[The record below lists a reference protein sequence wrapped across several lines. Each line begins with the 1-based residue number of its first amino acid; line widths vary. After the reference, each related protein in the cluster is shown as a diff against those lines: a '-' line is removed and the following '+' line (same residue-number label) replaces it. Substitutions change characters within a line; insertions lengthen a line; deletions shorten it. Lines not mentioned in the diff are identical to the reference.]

1 VALVDSRLR
10 GNDGEFSDTLEAM
23 KTNYKKILVLGG
35 TGFVGRHVCEKLSRL
50 NIRVTVPTRRR
61 SNAQNV
67 QSLPMLDVLEVNIHD
82 PAGLAALV
90 AGHDAVVNLVAVLH
104 GDEAAFERAHV
115 VLPQKIAAA
124 CLQTGVKRIVHI
136 SALGAALDAPSMYQR
151 SKARGEAAL
160 QVAGLDTTILRPSV
174 IFGADDKFLNLF
186 ASLQKVFPIMPLA
199 GAATRFQPVWVEDV
213 AQAVVNSLV
222 NFDGFDA
229 GFDQPRNT
237 IFEACGP
244 DVLTLKELVQL
255 SAIAAG
261 INRGRGR
268 PVLALPPFLGKLQAL
283 AMRLLPGEPLIS
295 QDNLDSMKVD
305 NIASGKWPGLP
316 VLGITPSALAAIV
329 PTYLGNRSVLRQLL
343 AFRKTAGRF

>member
-1 VALVDSRLR
+1 MKK
-10 GNDGEFSDTLEAM
+10 TLE
-23 KTNYKKILVLGG
+23 KVLVLGG
-35 TGFVGRHVCEKLSRL
+35 TGFVGRHVCEKLARL

-61 SNAQNV
+61 SNAYNV
-67 QSLPMLDVLEVNIHD
+67 QSLPMLDVLEVDIHD
-82 PAGLAALV
+82 PAALAALV

-115 VLPQKIAAA
+115 ELPKKLATA
-124 CLQTGVKRIVHI
+124 CQQTGVTRLVHI

-160 QVAGLDTTILRPSV
+160 QAAGLDLTILRPSV

-186 ASLQKVFPIMPLA
+186 AKLQAVFPVMPLA

-213 AQAVVNSLV
+213 AQAVVNSLSQHTDSKNQIV
-222 NFDGFDA
+222 E
-229 GFDQPRNT
+229 T
-237 IFEACGP
+237 CGP

-261 INRGRGR
+261 INHSRGR
-268 PVLALPPFLGKLQAL
+268 PVIALSPFLGKLQAS

-295 QDNLDSMKVD
+295 QDNLDSMRVD
-305 NIASGKWPGLP
+305 NVGTGKLP
-316 VLGITPSALAAIV
+316 NLQTLGITPSALAAIV
-329 PTYLGNRSVLRQLL
+329 PTYLGNSSVLRQQLV
-343 AFRKTAGRF
+343 FRKTAGRF

>member
-1 VALVDSRLR
+1 MQICR
-10 GNDGEFSDTLEAM
+10 DTLNAM
-23 KTNYKKILVLGG
+23 KKTLEKVLVLGG
-35 TGFVGRHVCEKLSRL
+35 TGFVGRHVCEKLARL

-61 SNAQNV
+61 SNAYNV
-67 QSLPMLDVLEVNIHD
+67 QSLPMLDVLEVDIHD
-82 PAGLAALV
+82 PAALAALV

-115 VLPQKIAAA
+115 ELPKKLATA
-124 CLQTGVKRIVHI
+124 CQQTGVTRLVHI

-160 QVAGLDTTILRPSV
+160 QAAGLDLTILRPSV

-186 ASLQKVFPIMPLA
+186 AKLQAVFPVMPLA

-213 AQAVVNSLV
+213 AQAVVNSLSQHTDSKNQIV
-222 NFDGFDA
+222 E
-229 GFDQPRNT
+229 T
-237 IFEACGP
+237 CGP

-261 INRGRGR
+261 INHSRGR
-268 PVLALPPFLGKLQAL
+268 PVIALSPFLGKLQAS

-295 QDNLDSMKVD
+295 QDNLDSMRVD
-305 NIASGKWPGLP
+305 NVGTGKLP
-316 VLGITPSALAAIV
+316 NLQTLGITPSALAAIV
-329 PTYLGNRSVLRQLL
+329 PTYLGNSSVLRQQLV
-343 AFRKTAGRF
+343 FRKTAGRF